1 MKKKNPVPVSVCP
14 YRLVA
19 EARLPM
25 DVRVGLW
32 NQIQVTRNIETGV
45 YSFSHYLDVA
55 EKTTETPCKSLKH
68 AMRLFSKAL
77 EAHYKMIEK
86 D

>member
-1 MKKKNPVPVSVCP
+1 MKKKNPTPVSVCP
-14 YRLVA
+14 YRLIA

-45 YSFSHYLDVA
+45 YSFTHHVS
-55 EKTTETPCKSLKH
+55 EKTTETVCKHLKD
-68 AMRLFSKAL
+68 AMRKFSKAL
-77 EAHYKMIEK
+77 EDHYGPYSGR
-86 D
+86 